1 MTSITFNCVKLRGN
15 YILQL
20 FITTAKTNT
29 LVDFKAKKYSSV
41 PGLLQNAAVPFS
53 EFPCCGV
60 YPYKAC

>member
-29 LVDFKAKKYSSV
+29 LVEFKAKKIRLSTWTTTK
-41 PGLLQNAAVPFS
+41 
-53 EFPCCGV
+53 CC
-60 YPYKAC
+60 CTF